1 VGRGDGRRSR
11 GWRATLAFAGGLVL
25 VGFFLLVGWN
35 HVAASPKLC
44 ATCHEMDD
52 SVATA
57 ASSVHADVPC
67 LACHTRPG
75 IAGALRYLPT
85 FAREGAAKA
94 TGWSLAHD
102 VLTSRPCE
110 ACHDDL
116 RSTPALAAAH
126 SNSSACSTCHGEVA
140 HPHDPLIH
148 GPAPTP
154 SGAPHPEGF
163 VQTHG
168 EPATAAPASCT
179 QCHRTQF
186 CQACHFKST
195 FPHPADWITKHGP
208 AQERRGPQ
216 ACTLCHPTTF
226 CAGCHGTDIPH
237 DADWLSQHWRALQ
250 DASASP
256 CLVCHP
262 RTDCTTCHA
271 EHSVHRQQDL
281 YRGPT

>member
-1 VGRGDGRRSR
+1 VGRDDGRAHRWSAR
-11 GWRATLAFAGGLVL
+11 LAFVGGLLL
-25 VGFFLLVGWN
+25 VAAFLLIGWN
-35 HVAASPKLC
+35 KVAASPRLC
-44 ATCHEMDD
+44 ATCHEMDT
-52 SVATA
+52 SVATS
-57 ASSVHADVPC
+57 ASSVHANVPC
-67 LACHTRPG
+67 LACHTGPG
-75 IAGALRYLPT
+75 VAGAIRYLPS

-94 TGWSLAHD
+94 TGWDLAHD

-110 ACHDDL
+110 SCHDDL

-126 SNSSACSTCHGEVA
+126 SGARACSSCHGDVA
-140 HPHDPLIH
+140 HPRDPLIH

-154 SGAPHPEGF
+154 SGRPHPDGF

-168 EPATAAPASCT
+168 EAATANPASCT

-186 CQACHFKST
+186 CQTCHFKSS
-195 FPHPADWITKHGP
+195 FPHPADWIAKHGP
-208 AQERRGPQ
+208 AQERQGPQ

-237 DADWLSQHWRALQ
+237 DTDWLSQHWRALQ

-281 YRGPT
+281 YREPT